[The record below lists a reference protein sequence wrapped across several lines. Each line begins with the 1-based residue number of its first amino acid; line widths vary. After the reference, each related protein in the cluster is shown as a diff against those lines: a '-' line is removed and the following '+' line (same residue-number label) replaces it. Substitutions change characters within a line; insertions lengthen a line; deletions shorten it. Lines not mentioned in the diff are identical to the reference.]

1 MNEEINEAVETE
13 GAEGWADSD
22 AFWDDDP
29 AAETEP
35 AAEQEEAED
44 AEADEQEAEETDTA
58 DDPHDEGAD
67 DGAEEPE
74 GQQGESADQRFELKH
89 LEETRSVDREEVI
102 KLAQKGMDYDR
113 IREERDSI
121 RPELRLYREF
131 LKELADGSGLTVSE
145 LIDTVRAQRLV
156 AKEKEN
162 GKEMTEAEALIKV
175 QRERSEKAKSAP
187 KAEEEAPPE
196 EEKPAEAKAE
206 DSRKESFARF
216 AREFP
221 DVKAEDIPAKVWQD
235 FSAGKGDLADIYA
248 RHENTALK
256 AKIAAMERNED
267 NRKRST
273 GSRKSSGAKAK
284 DIFDSAWEDSP
295 YD

>member
-1 MNEEINEAVETE
+1 MYEEIKEAVETE
-13 GAEGWADSD
+13 GTEDWADSD

-35 AAEQEEAED
+35 AAEQEEAEG

-58 DDPHDEGAD
+58 DDPRDEGAD

-131 LKELADGSGLTVSE
+131 LKELADGSGLTVLE

-156 AKEKEN
+156 AKEKES

-187 KAEEEAPPE
+187 KAEEEAPPK

-248 RHENTALK
+248 RHENQTLK

-284 DIFDSAWEDSP
+284 DIFDSAWDDSP

>member
-1 MNEEINEAVETE
+1 MNEKINEAVETE
-13 GAEGWADSD
+13 GTEDWADSD

-35 AAEQEEAED
+35 AAEQEEAEG

-74 GQQGESADQRFELKH
+74 GQQSESADQRFELKH

-131 LKELADGSGLTVSE
+131 LKELADGSRLTVSE

-248 RHENTALK
+248 RHENAALK
-256 AKIAAMERNED
+256 AKIAVMERNED

-284 DIFDSAWEDSP
+284 GLFDSAWEDSP

>member
-1 MNEEINEAVETE
+1 MNEKINEAVETE
-13 GAEGWADSD
+13 GTEDWADSD

-35 AAEQEEAED
+35 AAEQEEAEG

-58 DDPHDEGAD
+58 DDPPDEGAD

-74 GQQGESADQRFELKH
+74 GQQSESADQRFELKH

-131 LKELADGSGLTVSE
+131 LKELADGSRLTVSE

-248 RHENTALK
+248 RHENAALK

>member
-13 GAEGWADSD
+13 GAEDWADSD
-22 AFWDDDP
+22 VFWDDDP

-35 AAEQEEAED
+35 AAEQEEAEG
-44 AEADEQEAEETDTA
+44 AEADEPEAEETDTA

-175 QRERSEKAKSAP
+175 QRGEKAKSAP
-187 KAEEEAPPE
+187 KAEEEAPPK

-248 RHENTALK
+248 RHENTVLK

-284 DIFDSAWEDSP
+284 DIFDSAWDDSP

>member
-1 MNEEINEAVETE
+1 MLFR
-13 GAEGWADSD
+13 S
-22 AFWDDDP
+22 
-29 AAETEP
+29 
-35 AAEQEEAED
+35 QEEVEN
-44 AEADEQEAEETDTA
+44 AEADEQEAEEADTA
-58 DDPHDEGAD
+58 DAPHDEGAG

-162 GKEMTEAEALIKV
+162 GKEMTEAEALLKV

-187 KAEEEAPPE
+187 KAEEEAPLK

-235 FSAGKGDLADIYA
+235 FSAGKGDLADFYA
-248 RHENTALK
+248 RHENAALK

-284 DIFDSAWEDSP
+284 DIFDSAWDDSP

>member
-13 GAEGWADSD
+13 GAEDWADSD

-35 AAEQEEAED
+35 AAEQEEAEG

-67 DGAEEPE
+67 DGAEETE

-121 RPELRLYREF
+121 RPELQLYREF

-162 GKEMTEAEALIKV
+162 GKEITEAEALIKV
-175 QRERSEKAKSAP
+175 QRERREKAKSVP
-187 KAEEEAPPE
+187 KAEEETPPE

-206 DSRKESFARF
+206 ASRKESFARF

-248 RHENTALK
+248 RYENTALK

-284 DIFDSAWEDSP
+284 DIFDSAWDDSP

>member
-13 GAEGWADSD
+13 GAEDWADSD

-35 AAEQEEAED
+35 AAEQEEAEG

-162 GKEMTEAEALIKV
+162 GKEITEAEALIKV

-187 KAEEEAPPE
+187 KAEEEIPPK

-206 DSRKESFARF
+206 VSRKESFARF

-248 RHENTALK
+248 RHENQALK

-284 DIFDSAWEDSP
+284 DIFDSAWENSP

>member
-1 MNEEINEAVETE
+1 MYEEIKEAVETE
-13 GAEGWADSD
+13 STEEWADND
-22 AFWDDDP
+22 AFWDDDLT
-29 AAETEP
+29 AGTEP

-67 DGAEEPE
+67 DGTEEPE

-121 RPELRLYREF
+121 RPELKLYKDF

-162 GKEMTEAEALIKV
+162 GMEMTEAEALIKV

-187 KAEEEAPPE
+187 KAEEETPPK

-206 DSRKESFARF
+206 DSRRESFARF

-248 RHENTALK
+248 RHENAALK

-284 DIFDSAWEDSP
+284 DIFDSAWDDSP

>member
-1 MNEEINEAVETE
+1 M
-13 GAEGWADSD
+13 
-22 AFWDDDP
+22 
-29 AAETEP
+29 
-35 AAEQEEAED
+35 
-44 AEADEQEAEETDTA
+44 
-58 DDPHDEGAD
+58 
-67 DGAEEPE
+67 
-74 GQQGESADQRFELKH
+74 
-89 LEETRSVDREEVI
+89 
-102 KLAQKGMDYDR
+102 
-113 IREERDSI
+113 
-121 RPELRLYREF
+121 
-131 LKELADGSGLTVSE
+131 
-145 LIDTVRAQRLV
+145 

-187 KAEEEAPPE
+187 KAEEEAPPK

-248 RHENTALK
+248 RHENTVLK

-284 DIFDSAWEDSP
+284 DIFDSAWDDSP

>member
-1 MNEEINEAVETE
+1 MYEEINEAVETE
-13 GAEGWADSD
+13 GAEDWADSD

-35 AAEQEEAED
+35 AAEQEEAEG

-121 RPELRLYREF
+121 RPELWLSREF
-131 LKELADGSGLTVSE
+131 LKELADVSGLTVSE

-187 KAEEEAPPE
+187 KAEEEAPPK

-248 RHENTALK
+248 RHENTVLK

-284 DIFDSAWEDSP
+284 DIFDSAWDDSP

>member
-74 GQQGESADQRFELKH
+74 GPQGESADQRFELKH

-187 KAEEEAPPE
+187 KADIQGGAGRRGKRALPHLQ
-196 EEKPAEAKAE
+196 
-206 DSRKESFARF
+206 RARQHGDYAGA
-216 AREFP
+216 ARR
-221 DVKAEDIPAKVWQD
+221 VCVY
-235 FSAGKGDLADIYA
+235 AGHVPRRRLHRRRLRRRGNRPREGRRENQACGA
-248 RHENTALK
+248 RL
-256 AKIAAMERNED
+256 
-267 NRKRST
+267 
-273 GSRKSSGAKAK
+273 GAVG
-284 DIFDSAWEDSP
+284 
-295 YD
+295 